1 MIKKR
6 CDQQKISIFDIALE
20 AKGLKSL
27 CDRRDIKKKFLFRYV
42 KKQKYAPLIIQ
53 RYLLLLIHF
62 YDFVICEDIN
72 RWSFTRSKTSNK
84 GYFLKL
90 SLIYSFL

>member
-53 RYLLLLIHF
+53 RYL
-62 YDFVICEDIN
+62 
-72 RWSFTRSKTSNK
+72 R
-84 GYFLKL
+84 
-90 SLIYSFL
+90 

>member
-20 AKGLKSL
+20 AKGFSSL

-42 KKQKYAPLIIQ
+42 KKQKYAPPIF
-53 RYLLLLIHF
+53 RGTY
-62 YDFVICEDIN
+62 CC
-72 RWSFTRSKTSNK
+72 
-84 GYFLKL
+84 
-90 SLIYSFL
+90 